1 MKVVIADDHPIFRS
15 GLKFLLESSFP
26 SVRVTDFSSGDE
38 VLDYLK
44 TKEPV
49 DLVLLDIDMPG
60 KNGLDTCELMKAQF
74 SEIHVVILT
83 MYKDLEMVKLAFFN
97 GAKGYLVKDNTADE
111 LVECV
116 QSILAGK
123 SYLAK
128 EIRELNQQPISHDR
142 RELQIAQLLETLTPT
157 EMKVLKLVS
166 KKHSSKEIAELLF
179 VSVKSV
185 ENYRSRICKKLNLD
199 ARNNSLLMWVMEN
212 KRILE
217 QKQYEVILRG

>member
-26 SVRVTDFSSGDE
+26 SVEVKDFSNGNE
-38 VLDYLK
+38 VLDYLRTGAK
-44 TKEPV
+44 T
-49 DLVLLDIDMPG
+49 DLVLLDIDMPE
-60 KNGLDTCELMKAQF
+60 KNGLDTCELMKSDF
-74 SEIHVVILT
+74 PNIHVVILT

-97 GAKGYLVKDNTADE
+97 GAKGYLVKDNTSDE
-111 LVECV
+111 LVACV
-116 QSILAGK
+116 QDILAGK
-123 SYLAK
+123 TYLAK
-128 EIRELNQQPISHDR
+128 EIRALNHQPISR
-142 RELQIAQLLETLTPT
+142 NSQELQIAQVLETLTPT

-166 KKHSSKEIAELLF
+166 KKLSSKEIAELLF
-179 VSVKSV
+179 VSSKSV

-217 QKQYEVILRG
+217 QK

>member
-217 QKQYEVILRG
+217 QKQ